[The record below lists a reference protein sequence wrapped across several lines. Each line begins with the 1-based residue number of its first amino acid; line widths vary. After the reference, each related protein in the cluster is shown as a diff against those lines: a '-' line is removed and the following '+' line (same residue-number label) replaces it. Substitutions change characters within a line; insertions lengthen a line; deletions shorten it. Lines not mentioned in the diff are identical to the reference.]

1 MKKKLILILSVFMLS
16 YVISD
21 AIYEEKSVFAANDGE
36 YLLGGQTVGIKLY
49 SKGIIITD
57 FEEDEKNPAVSAG
70 LKRGDMILFANG
82 RALTDTDSFVEVLSE
97 STELN
102 LVYDR
107 GGKTMEAHVM
117 PSEDENGRKRVGMWV
132 RDSIAGVG
140 TVTFYDVSRGKV
152 AALGHPVTE
161 SDTGRSFTVGKGE
174 ISLCDIASIEKSA
187 PGAPGELCG
196 VFRENGT
203 VYADITDNCQSGLFG
218 NIRALPSVDAPS
230 VKLAREREI
239 HDGGAILYSDV
250 SGTNTAYSV
259 KIKKLY
265 SKDNN
270 DFIVEITD
278 SRLLDLT
285 GGIVQGMSGSP
296 IVQGGKLI
304 GAVTHVFVNDPT
316 KGYGI
321 FVENMLDAANG
332 RSLSKA
338 AS

>member
-1 MKKKLILILSVFMLS
+1 MKKRLLLILSVFMLT

-21 AIYEEKSVFAANDGE
+21 AVYEKKSVFAANDGE

-57 FEEDEKNPAVSAG
+57 FEYGEKNPALSAG
-70 LKRGDMILFANG
+70 LKKGDMILFANG
-82 RALTDTDSFVEVLSE
+82 RALSDTDSFVEVLSE

-107 GGKTMEAHVM
+107 GGKTMQAHVV
-117 PSEDENGRKRVGMWV
+117 PGEDENGRKRVGMWV
-132 RDSIAGVG
+132 RDSIGGVG
-140 TVTFYDVSRGKV
+140 TVTFYDASRRKV

-161 SDTGRSFTVGKGE
+161 TDTGRSFTVGKGE
-174 ISLCDIASIEKSA
+174 ITQCRIASIEKSS
-187 PGAPGELCG
+187 PGAPGELYG
-196 VFRENGT
+196 VFTENGT
-203 VYADITDNCQSGLFG
+203 VYADITENSQSGLFG
-218 NIRALPSVDAPS
+218 NLYSLPSVDAPR
-230 VKLAREREI
+230 VTLARAHEI

-278 SRLLDLT
+278 SRLLNLT

-304 GAVTHVFVNDPT
+304 GAVTHVFVNNPT

-321 FVENMLDAANG
+321 FVENMLAEAD
-332 RSLSKA
+332 SIK
-338 AS
+338 